1 MQGRRDGDDTPVEFL
16 QPGRLEVAGPQS
28 RLNMRN
34 WHPAKE
40 AGYRC
45 GGCSRGISLDYHP
58 VVLPAQQR
66 MLNLPSHF
74 TQLASEPR
82 LLHHARA
89 SIERHGYVKKVEQA
103 RCQLQVLIGPEHVHR
118 HRRFRRSAWQTGPS
132 LIISGRAPNAT
143 SMRMGSAFL
152 IASQS

>member
-1 MQGRRDGDDTPVEFL
+1 
-16 QPGRLEVAGPQS
+16 
-28 RLNMRN
+28 
-34 WHPAKE
+34 
-40 AGYRC
+40 
-45 GGCSRGISLDYHP
+45 
-58 VVLPAQQR
+58 
-66 MLNLPSHF
+66 MLNLPAHF
-74 TQLASEPR
+74 TQLGSEPR

-89 SIERHGYVKKVEQA
+89 SIVRIERHGYVKKVAQA

>member
-1 MQGRRDGDDTPVEFL
+1 MTRRL
-16 QPGRLEVAGPQS
+16 NSSSQGRLEVAGPQS

-45 GGCSRGISLDYHP
+45 GVAVAVFPWTTTQSYYPRSNACSICRLISPSL
-58 VVLPAQQR
+58 
-66 MLNLPSHF
+66 LPSPGCCI
-74 TQLASEPR
+74 TLVPA
-82 LLHHARA
+82 LK
-89 SIERHGYVKKVEQA
+89 RHGYVKKVEQA

-152 IASQS
+152 IASHS